1 MAEPLLS
8 LRQISVRPGAT
19 TVLDSVTLTV
29 TEREMI
35 GVFGPNGAGKS
46 TLMNAIMGLAKL
58 ESGSIKFNQATID
71 GLPTAQRARLGIGYA
86 PQGRRIFA
94 GMTVEENLA
103 VACRDGSIQRR
114 RLVDEMYALFPPLA
128 ERRRSIGWQLSGG
141 EQQMLS
147 LARALMSKPR
157 LLLADEPTLGLSP
170 QAAAQ
175 VLEML
180 RRIAG
185 LGTGVLLCEQMDAT
199 VKENCDRGYFMQL
212 GKISAEG
219 AGKD

>member
-8 LRQISVRPGAT
+8 ITQATVHRGAT
-19 TVLDSVTLTV
+19 MALDDVSLTV
-29 TEREMI
+29 SGHEMI

-46 TLMNAIMGLAKL
+46 TLMNTIMGLAKL
-58 ESGSIKFNQATID
+58 ESGSIKFNQTTID
-71 GLPTAQRARLGIGYA
+71 GLPTARRARLGIGYA
-86 PQGRRIFA
+86 PQGRRVFA

-114 RLVDEMYALFPPLA
+114 RLVDEMCALFPPLA

-147 LARALMSKPR
+147 LARALMGKPR

-180 RRIAG
+180 QKIAG

-199 VKENCDRGYFMQL
+199 VKENCDRGYFLEL
-212 GKISAEG
+212 GRISAEG
-219 AGKD
+219 AGRD